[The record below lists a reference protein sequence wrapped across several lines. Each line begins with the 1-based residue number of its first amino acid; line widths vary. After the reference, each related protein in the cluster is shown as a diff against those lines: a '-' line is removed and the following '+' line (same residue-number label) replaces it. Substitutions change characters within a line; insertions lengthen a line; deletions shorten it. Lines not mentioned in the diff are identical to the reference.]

1 VTSTL
6 ANRLVLAAGLKKF
19 IPALAPYVF
28 QVVLEGEA
36 RSGREQSG
44 LVVVG
49 QIAPTGCRSR
59 KIKLTSTFGGGND
72 LFRNEE
78 GGTVRAA
85 TNRNA
90 EGISDGA
97 GCGHIGAVQD
107 SDCAHRAVC
116 TSADAINASG
126 AGGRQDAAVV
136 EIDAMVGIDGRER
149 DGIARPRDAVECG
162 VSRRKREQVADEKGQ
177 ARAVPSSSA
186 LRSVQGI
193 CFGIGRL

>member
-1 VTSTL
+1 M
-6 ANRLVLAAGLKKF
+6 
-19 IPALAPYVF
+19 
-28 QVVLEGEA
+28 
-36 RSGREQSG
+36 
-44 LVVVG
+44 
-49 QIAPTGCRSR
+49 
-59 KIKLTSTFGGGND
+59 
-72 LFRNEE
+72 
-78 GGTVRAA
+78 RAA

-107 SDCAHRAVC
+107 SDCARRAVC

-136 EIDAMVGIDGRER
+136 EIDVMVGIDGRER
-149 DGIARPRDAVECG
+149 DGFARSVGAWLGVDTDDGVVDAGVTDRTGRSRSRRRPRDAVECG